1 MSKRYTLDVPPH
13 LTPRETE
20 AVIEVLEDML
30 DLLSRHLYE
39 LDRRTRHSGPDWD
52 DPAWVEG
59 HKDSHDPSA

>member
-1 MSKRYTLDVPPH
+1 MTKRYTLDVPPH

-39 LDRRTRHSGPDWD
+39 LDRRACPTRHNWEVP
-52 DPAWVEG
+52 PWVEG
-59 HKDSHDPSA
+59 GEDSDDPSA

>member
-39 LDRRTRHSGPDWD
+39 LDRRTRQDCPDWEA
-52 DPAWVEG
+52 PAWADG
-59 HKDSHDPSA
+59 PHDPSA